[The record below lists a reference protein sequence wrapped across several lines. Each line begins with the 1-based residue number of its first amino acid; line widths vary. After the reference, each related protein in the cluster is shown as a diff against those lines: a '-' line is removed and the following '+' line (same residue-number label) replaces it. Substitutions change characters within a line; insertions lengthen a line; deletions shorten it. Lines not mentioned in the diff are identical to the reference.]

1 LWGNLMSADVGERA
15 VPEQAL
21 READLK
27 YRFLF
32 DHMMNGFAYHKVL
45 FDDQGKP
52 VDYIYLEVNNAFEKM
67 TGLKKEDV
75 VGKRVTELIP
85 GVEHE
90 QANWIEKY
98 GSVVLTG
105 KPISFENY
113 SEGLRRWYSVSAYSP
128 GTPYFATVFEDIT
141 ERKQAEERE
150 RKEHE
155 ETSFANRILRL
166 FVEHDGD
173 ELFDRALAVVLEGMA
188 SKHGVFGYIAEPG
201 HLICPSLSKMLDECE
216 IEGKCIHYPPGKWK
230 GLWARALKEKRSF
243 YTNEAPPV
251 PPGHPIIHNNL
262 AAPILFQGEAI
273 GLLNLA
279 NKEGRYNEKDR
290 EMLDVIAARMAPV
303 LYAWIQRKLRDDER
317 KKAEEDLRRSERR
330 YRSFVEVTSQWAW
343 VTDPAGLV
351 VEDIPA
357 LRKFTG
363 QTYEQAKGVGW
374 ADALHPDDV
383 HRTLEVWNRAVSTKT
398 TYETEYRMR
407 RYDGAYR
414 LLLARG
420 VPIVDH
426 QSTVMEWVGTCID
439 ITERKGAEEA
449 LRKAHD
455 ELEKRVQDRT
465 AELAEMIQR
474 LQGEIHQRKLL
485 ETTLR
490 ESERQVRL
498 FAAQCLTAQETERKR
513 IASELHD
520 SIAGSLAAIRLRIER
535 MAEKNQRDLG
545 SSDSLQEIAS
555 RAAEINIEVR
565 RIMTDLRPSI
575 LDDLGIMAAIK
586 WFCREF
592 QKTYS
597 HISVEKQIGIE
608 EREVPE
614 TLKTPIFRICQEAMN
629 NCVKHSRGSLVK
641 VSLQKEGE
649 RILLTVQDNGWGFNP
664 EKVKKGMGFSN
675 IRERAELSG
684 GVFEVQSGIGEGT
697 TVRVWLP
704 IRVGSV
710 A

>member
-1 LWGNLMSADVGERA
+1 MSADVGERA

-32 DHMMNGFAYHKVL
+32 DHMMNGFAYHKVI

-128 GTPYFATVFEDIT
+128 GMPHFATVFEDIT

-201 HLICPSLSKMLDECE
+201 YLICPSLSKMLDECE

-230 GLWARALKEKRSF
+230 GLWARALKEKSSF

-383 HRTLEVWNRAVSTKT
+383 QPTLEVWNRAVTTKT
-398 TYETEYRMR
+398 PYETEYRMQ

-426 QSTVMEWVGTCID
+426 QSTVIEWVGTCID
-439 ITERKGAEEA
+439 ITERKAAEEA

-455 ELEKRVQDRT
+455 ELEKRVQERT
-465 AELAEMIQR
+465 AELAEMIRR

-485 ETTLR
+485 EATLR

-513 IASELHD
+513 IAAELHD
-520 SIAGSLAAIRLRIER
+520 SIAASLAAVKFRIEKI
-535 MAEKNQRDLG
+535 AEDMKKGLVGFKAIQDLASNVG
-545 SSDSLQEIAS
+545 ESLG
-555 RAAEINIEVR
+555 EVR
-565 RIMTDLRPSI
+565 RIMADLRPSI
-575 LDDLGIMAAIK
+575 LDDLGIIPAIT

-597 HISVEKQIGIE
+597 HISVEDQIGIE

-649 RILLTVQDNGWGFNP
+649 RILLTVQDNGRGFNP
-664 EKVKKGMGFSN
+664 ENVTKGMGFSN

-684 GVFEVQSGIGEGT
+684 GAFEVKSGIGEGT
-697 TVRVWLP
+697 TVRVWWS

>member
-1 LWGNLMSADVGERA
+1 MSADVGERA

-128 GTPYFATVFEDIT
+128 GTPYFATVFEEIT

-383 HRTLEVWNRAVSTKT
+383 QRTLEVWNRAVSTKT

-455 ELEKRVQDRT
+455 ELEKRVQERT

-498 FAAQCLTAQETERKR
+498 FAAQCLTAQETERRR
-513 IASELHD
+513 IAAELHD
-520 SIAGSLAAIRLRIER
+520 SLAASLAATKFRIESISQG
-535 MAEKNQRDLG
+535 MKQGSGNPESMMDLASTIG
-545 SSDSLQEIAS
+545 EI
-555 RAAEINIEVR
+555 IKDVR
-565 RIMTDLRPSI
+565 RIISDLRPSI
-575 LDDLGIMAAIK
+575 LDDLGIIAAVN
-586 WFCREF
+586 WFCREY

-597 HISVEKQIGIE
+597 HISVEKQVGIE
-608 EREVPE
+608 ERDVPDSI
-614 TLKTPIFRICQEAMN
+614 KTPIFRISQEAMN
-629 NCVKHSRGSLVK
+629 NVAKHSRASLVHL
-641 VSLQKEGE
+641 SLQKEGE
-649 RILLTVQDNGWGFNP
+649 RILLTIQDNGQGFDP
-664 EKVKKGMGFSN
+664 QAVRKGMGLSS

>member
-1 LWGNLMSADVGERA
+1 MSADVGERA

-383 HRTLEVWNRAVSTKT
+383 QRTLEVWNRAVSTKT

-455 ELEKRVQDRT
+455 ELEKRVQERT

-535 MAEKNQRDLG
+535 MAEENQRDLG

-565 RIMTDLRPSI
+565 RIITDLRPSI

-684 GVFEVQSGIGEGT
+684 GAFEVKSGIGEGT
-697 TVRVWLP
+697 TVRVWWP

>member
-1 LWGNLMSADVGERA
+1 MSADVVERA

-67 TGLKKEDV
+67 TGLKKGDV

-98 GSVVLTG
+98 GNVVLTG

-150 RKEHE
+150 RQEHE

-173 ELFDRALAVVLEGMA
+173 ELFHRALAVVLEGMA

-363 QTYEQAKGVGW
+363 QTYEQAKGIGW

-383 HRTLEVWNRAVSTKT
+383 QPTLEVWNRAVSTKT
-398 TYETEYRMR
+398 PYETEYRMQ

-426 QSTVMEWVGTCID
+426 QSTVIEWVGTCID
-439 ITERKGAEEA
+439 ITERKGAEEE

-455 ELEKRVQDRT
+455 ELEKRVQERT

-485 ETTLR
+485 EATLR

-513 IASELHD
+513 IAAELHD
-520 SIAGSLAAIRLRIER
+520 SIAASLAAVKFRIEKI
-535 MAEKNQRDLG
+535 AEDMKKGLGGFKAIQDLASNVG
-545 SSDSLQEIAS
+545 ESLG
-555 RAAEINIEVR
+555 EVR
-565 RIMTDLRPSI
+565 RIMADLRPSI
-575 LDDLGIMAAIK
+575 LDDLGIIPAIT

-629 NCVKHSRGSLVK
+629 NCSKHSRGSLVK

-649 RILLTVQDNGWGFNP
+649 KILLTVQDNGRGFNP
-664 EKVKKGMGFSN
+664 EKVKKGMGLSN
-675 IRERAELSG
+675 VRERAELSG
-684 GVFEVQSGIGEGT
+684 GVFEAQSGIGEGT
-697 TVRVWLP
+697 TVRVWWP